1 MAVQEDLANLDIYL
15 KQLQP
20 NQKLLAVSKLQ
31 PIDKIQKL
39 YQQGQTQFAENYVQE
54 ALEKIEALKNLNIQ
68 WHLIGPLQKNKV
80 KYLKNHFAYIHSV
93 DSYELAELIS
103 RKSIENNFRQKIMIQ
118 INFSNESSK
127 SGFDESSFEQQW
139 PRLSQLPGVEICG
152 LMTMPPLQ
160 NNPEENRIYF
170 KKCYQLGQKYQLKEY
185 SMGTSHDYQVALQE
199 GATWIR
205 LGTLLFGERL
215 LQ

>member
-39 YQQGQTQFAENYVQE
+39 YQLGQTQFAENYVQE

-80 KYLKNHFAYIHSV
+80 KYLRNHFAYIHSV

-103 RKSIENNFRQKIMIQ
+103 RKSIENNFQQKILIQ